1 MSRKLQ
7 YDIYKTYADLA
18 IKRKEY
24 PEAING
30 LNSAITKCRSQ
41 SEKTRLHFILGQ
53 LYQRSNVLDS
63 ARLHYSKALKA
74 AAPFEI
80 SFNARLNRAISG
92 GGEKLS
98 KDLQRMLKDAKN
110 AQYKDQIYYALANL
124 ELNRND
130 RVKAKVYLTESAFY
144 SNGNARQKAMA
155 YEKLGDLSYGE
166 KNYVSAQKYY
176 DSCSR
181 FIPEGYPNGDQIKD
195 KAVKLSDL
203 VDAIEIVV
211 FEDSV
216 QRIAKM
222 PEKEREQFLK
232 ETLKQIKR
240 EAQKRK
246 EMEAA
251 KLLALQEQNNTSSS
265 SSNKSVFTNPKLREE
280 GYNDFRKKH
289 GAREKTKIIGA
300 VVKKLFFQMEN

>member
-1 MSRKLQ
+1 M
-7 YDIYKTYADLA
+7 
-18 IKRKEY
+18 
-24 PEAING
+24 G
-30 LNSAITKCRSQ
+30 
-41 SEKTRLHFILGQ
+41 SEMCIRDRLHFILGQ

-130 RVKAKVYLTESAFY
+130 RVEAKVYLTESAFY

-181 FIPEGYPNGDQIKD
+181 FIPEGHPNGC
-195 KAVKLSDL
+195 LLYTSD
-203 VDAIEIVV
+203 
-211 FEDSV
+211 
-216 QRIAKM
+216 
-222 PEKEREQFLK
+222 
-232 ETLKQIKR
+232 
-240 EAQKRK
+240 
-246 EMEAA
+246 AA
-251 KLLALQEQNNTSSS
+251 DE
-265 SSNKSVFTNPKLREE
+265 
-280 GYNDFRKKH
+280 
-289 GAREKTKIIGA
+289 
-300 VVKKLFFQMEN
+300 